1 MKKVLFLIAFLF
13 SLNVAAQKFTIVQFN
28 AKWNSNNTAKIPS
41 ISGVDIKLA
50 YLEDQPE
57 SIRSKIK
64 AVPVIIL
71 YKDGHPIKQWN
82 ADLSFKLNITEQEI
96 RKALLEASK

>member
-41 ISGVDIKLA
+41 ISGVDITFA

-57 SIRSKIK
+57 
-64 AVPVIIL
+64 
-71 YKDGHPIKQWN
+71 
-82 ADLSFKLNITEQEI
+82 
-96 RKALLEASK
+96 